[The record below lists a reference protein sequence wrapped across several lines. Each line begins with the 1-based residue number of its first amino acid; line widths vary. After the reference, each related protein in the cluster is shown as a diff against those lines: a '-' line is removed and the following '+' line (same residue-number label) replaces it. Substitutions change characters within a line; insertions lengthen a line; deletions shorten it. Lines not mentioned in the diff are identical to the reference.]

1 LPTRRVYPRGI
12 VVDGLDSSVGCTESI
27 FIDINIVFDEY
38 TFVVPHVHGV
48 FAGFD
53 YNTSP

>member
-1 LPTRRVYPRGI
+1 M
-12 VVDGLDSSVGCTESI
+12 DGLDSSVGCTESI